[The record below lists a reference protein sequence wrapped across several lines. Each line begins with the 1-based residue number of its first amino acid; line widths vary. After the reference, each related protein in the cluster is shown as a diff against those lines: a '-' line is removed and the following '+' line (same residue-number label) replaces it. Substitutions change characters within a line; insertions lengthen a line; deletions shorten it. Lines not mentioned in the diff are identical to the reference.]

1 MVYVEKKRIA
11 ENGGVK
17 SADLST
23 TSPVANYEIKEHY
36 GNGKTKPKDDKNVE
50 GPSGV
55 KSGDLSATSP
65 GVNAPPHSD
74 DETEFVDIIGI
85 DEDENKGL
93 TAAQVLRA
101 QLDAEE
107 QRWNMQRASRQRQR
121 QAQLDEQEWR
131 RRNEQRSERQRQTSS
146 SSSNDI
152 ESCDE
157 NSVNPIVD

>member
-1 MVYVEKKRIA
+1 MA
-11 ENGGVK
+11 
-17 SADLST
+17 
-23 TSPVANYEIKEHY
+23 
-36 GNGKTKPKDDKNVE
+36 
-50 GPSGV
+50 GV

-131 RRNEQRSERQRQTSS
+131 RRNEQRSERQ
-146 SSSNDI
+146 
-152 ESCDE
+152 
-157 NSVNPIVD
+157 